1 MNYQGVGMTGI
12 GLGPL
17 PADFDQALIV
27 ANPKAGSG
35 PGHVRVE
42 RLVASLAVHGIK
54 SQVVHDLS
62 ELSGRADQGRKS
74 GRLRTVVAAGGDGT
88 VAEVINRIP
97 QGVPLSVFRLG
108 TENLMAK
115 YLKMPRQPEI
125 LAAMIAR
132 GSVVPHDAGEAG
144 GRLFALMASCGFDA
158 EIVRKLHAERTGH
171 IGHLSY
177 LKPIWQTIRSYEYP
191 ELRITCDD
199 WSSVRPTTVST
210 AKAWVT
216 NCDGAATAEPA
227 RLVIRARF
235 AFVMNV
241 PRYAFGLQFTPR
253 ALGDDGRLDLCAFR
267 RGSFG
272 WGLWYFVNLVLRRH
286 GRLADC
292 QLIRARR
299 FRIES
304 DRPVPYEL
312 DGDPGGNLPLD
323 ITIQPDRLTLLVSPE
338 VAAEFHMVNEA
349 QPQSC

>member
-1 MNYQGVGMTGI
+1 MQDQRVGMTGI
-12 GLGPL
+12 ALGPL

-35 PGHVRVE
+35 PGHTRVDQ
-42 RLVASLAVHGIK
+42 LGAALAHHGIK
-54 SQVVHDLS
+54 AQVVHDLS
-62 ELSGRADQGRKS
+62 ELSGRAAQAQQS

-97 QGVPLSVFRLG
+97 HGAPLSVFRLG

-125 LAAMIAR
+125 LAAMIAH

-199 WSSVRPTTVST
+199 WSSVRPTTVAG
-210 AKAWVT
+210 AKAWAT
-216 NCDGAATAEPA
+216 SCDGVATPESAK
-227 RLVIRARF
+227 LVIRARF

-253 ALGDDGRLDLCAFR
+253 ALGNDGRLDLCAFR
-267 RGSFG
+267 RGSFR
-272 WGLWYFVNLVLRRH
+272 WGFWYFVNLVLRRH

-323 ITIQPDRLTLLVSPE
+323 ITIQPNRLTLLVSPD
-338 VAAEFHMVNEA
+338 VAAELHAASEA
-349 QPQSC
+349 QTQSC